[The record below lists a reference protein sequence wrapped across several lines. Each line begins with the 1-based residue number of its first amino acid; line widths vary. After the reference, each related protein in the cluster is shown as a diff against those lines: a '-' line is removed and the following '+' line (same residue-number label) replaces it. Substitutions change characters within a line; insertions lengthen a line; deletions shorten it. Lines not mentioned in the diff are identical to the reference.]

1 MSDISTPQSSIAV
14 FIDYENL
21 ALGTGKRKRNGHQEP
36 GHLPEMKLIM
46 ERLVDEGTHYC

>member
-21 ALGTGKRKRNGHQEP
+21 ALGTGKRKKNGHQEP
-36 GHLPEMKLIM
+36 SS
-46 ERLVDEGTHYC
+46 RDEAHYGEAG

>member
-21 ALGTGKRKRNGHQEP
+21 AKESATVIKSQDIFQK
-36 GHLPEMKLIM
+36 
-46 ERLVDEGTHYC
+46 